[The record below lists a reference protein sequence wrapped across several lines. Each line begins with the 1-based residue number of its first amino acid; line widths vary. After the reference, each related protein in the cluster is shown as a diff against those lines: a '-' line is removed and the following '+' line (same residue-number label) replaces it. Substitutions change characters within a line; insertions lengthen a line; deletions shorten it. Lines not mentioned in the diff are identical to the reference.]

1 MDIVSTTKEDMLIL
15 DFIGQLDTGTAPKVE
30 VAVNKY
36 LESNQKVIFDL
47 AKTVFVSSAGLRVF
61 LGTAKKLKASGGL
74 FRICNANAVVQ
85 EILDISG
92 FSQILDVKESLEE
105 AVTNFN

>member
-1 MDIVSTTKEDMLIL
+1 MDIVSTGKEDMLIL
-15 DFIGQLDTGTAPKVE
+15 DFIGQLDTGTAPKAEVE
-30 VAVNKY
+30 VNKH
-36 LESNQKVIFDL
+36 LASNQKIIFNL
-47 AKTVFVSSAGLRVF
+47 AQTVFVSSAGLRVF

-74 FRICNANAVVQ
+74 FRICNANDVVQ

-105 AVTNFN
+105 AVTDFN

>member
-1 MDIVSTTKEDMLIL
+1 MEIVSAQKEDMLIL
-15 DFIGQLDTGTAPKVE
+15 DFIGQLDTGTAPKAEVE
-30 VAVNKY
+30 VNKY
-36 LESNQKVIFDL
+36 LESNQKVIFNL
-47 AKTVFVSSAGLRVF
+47 AQTAFVSSAGLRVF

-92 FSQILDVKESLEE
+92 FSQILDVKDSLDE